1 MSERSPDPR
10 SLDVTAFC
18 RQDGQLQGDWP
29 LSAMPRLA
37 AGVQALKPGA
47 QASWSAQGSL
57 RPVTGG
63 PAEVWLHMQ
72 GRAEVSL
79 ECQRCLQPMT
89 ELLEVDR
96 RFRFVRHEAEAAK
109 LDEESEDDV
118 LALPQRLDLH
128 ELLEDELILALPI
141 VPRHGVCPQALPLA
155 AEPEAEVAP
164 NPFAALAALR
174 GRMPRSE

>member
-10 SLDVTAFC
+10 SLDVMAFC
-18 RQDGQLQGDWP
+18 RHDGRLRGDGP

-37 AGVQALKPGA
+37 AGVQALLPGA

-63 PAEVWLHMQ
+63 PAEVWLHLQ
-72 GRAEVSL
+72 GRAEVRL
-79 ECQRCLQPMT
+79 ECQRCLQSMT
-89 ELLEVDR
+89 QALEVDR
-96 RFRFVRHEAEAAK
+96 RFRFVRHEAEAAA
-109 LDEESEDDV
+109 LDEHSEDDV

-141 VPRHGVCPQALPLA
+141 VPRHEVCPQALPRA
-155 AEPEAEVAP
+155 IEPEAEPAP

-174 GRMPRSE
+174 GRMPRGG